1 MARAGVESPPA
12 GRPPARTLAVA
23 DSAHVELTR
32 RRAARRY
39 RSGRVGL
46 YLAALLASLMAAL
59 PFVWGTITAFKS
71 DADLYNSENNPFV
84 FNLDPTTEHVT
95 FLFTDTQFL
104 TFAVNTL
111 WVGLAVVAITL
122 AVGLPAAYS
131 LARLNM
137 RWSSALG
144 IAIFLVYLVPPTLL
158 FISLTRV
165 VAILGLQDSTWS
177 LVVIYPTITIPV
189 SVWLLMGF
197 LKAVP
202 RDLEEQAMV
211 DGYSRLAAFA
221 RIVIPLALPGIVAVV
236 VFAFTLTAHEFIY
249 ALAFIS
255 PSDHKTISIGV
266 PTELIRGDVFFWQ
279 SLQAAG
285 LLVAI
290 PIAFAF
296 NLLLNRFITGFTMG
310 AVKG

>member
-1 MARAGVESPPA
+1 MAVAAP
-12 GRPPARTLAVA
+12 GRLSVA
-23 DSAHVELTR
+23 DSAHVERSR
-32 RRAARRY
+32 RRAATRQRL
-39 RSGRVGL
+39 GRVGL
-46 YLAALLASLMAAL
+46 YLLAAGAALAAAL
-59 PFVWGTITAFKS
+59 PFIWGTITAFKE

-84 FNLDPTTEHVT
+84 FNLDPTGEHVSY
-95 FLFTDTQFL
+95 LFDETSFS

-111 WVGLAVVAITL
+111 WVGLVVVALTL

-144 IAIFLVYLVPPTLL
+144 IAIFFVYLVPPTLL

-165 VAILGLQDSTWS
+165 VAILGMQDSTWS
-177 LVVIYPTITIPV
+177 LVLIYPTITIPV

-211 DGYSRLAAFA
+211 DGYSRLAAFT
-221 RIVIPLALPGIVAVV
+221 RIVVPLALPGIVAVV

-255 PSDHKTISIGV
+255 PSDAKTISIGV

-279 SLQAAG
+279 SLQAAAI
-285 LLVAI
+285 LVAV

-296 NLLLNRFITGFTMG
+296 NMLLERFITGFTMG

>member
-1 MARAGVESPPA
+1 MAGARADTSPAIPA
-12 GRPPARTLAVA
+12 ASRLAMA
-23 DSAHVELTR
+23 DSAHVERMR
-32 RRAARRY
+32 RQAKKKQRF
-39 RSGRVGL
+39 GRVGL
-46 YLAALLASLMAAL
+46 YLIAIGAAFVAAL
-59 PFVWGTITAFKS
+59 PFIWGTITAFKR
-71 DADLYNSENNPFV
+71 DADLYNSANNPFM
-84 FNLDPTTEHVT
+84 FNLDPTGEHVSY
-95 FLFTDTQFL
+95 LFGETEFL

-111 WVGLAVVAITL
+111 LVGLAVSAITL

-137 RWSSALG
+137 RWAGALG
-144 IAIFLVYLVPPTLL
+144 IAIFFVYLVPPTLL

-177 LVVIYPTITIPV
+177 LVLIYPTITIPV
-189 SVWLLMGF
+189 SVWLLIGF
-197 LKAVP
+197 FKAVP

-221 RIVIPLALPGIVAVV
+221 RIVTPLALPGVVAVL

-255 PSDHKTISIGV
+255 PTDAKTISIGV

-279 SLQAAG
+279 SLQAAAI
-285 LLVAI
+285 LVAV

-296 NLLLNRFITGFTMG
+296 NLLLERFITGFTMG

>member
-1 MARAGVESPPA
+1 MAVA
-12 GRPPARTLAVA
+12 ARERLAVG
-23 DSAHVELTR
+23 DSAHVERSR
-32 RRAARRY
+32 RRAATRNRL
-39 RSGRVGL
+39 GRVGL
-46 YLAALLASLMAAL
+46 YLLALGAALVAAL
-59 PFVWGTITAFKS
+59 PFIWGTITAFKE

-84 FNLDPTTEHVT
+84 FNLDPTTEHVS
-95 FLFTDTQFL
+95 FLFGETSFW
-104 TFAVNTL
+104 TFAGNTL
-111 WVGLAVVAITL
+111 LVGLLVVGITL
-122 AVGLPAAYS
+122 AVSLPAAYS

-137 RWSSALG
+137 RWSGALG
-144 IAIFLVYLVPPTLL
+144 IAIFFVYLVPPTLL

-165 VAILGLQDSTWS
+165 VAILDLQDSIAS
-177 LVVIYPTITIPV
+177 LVLIYPTITIPV

-211 DGYSRLAAFA
+211 DGYSRLAAFV

-255 PSDHKTISIGV
+255 PSDAKTISIGV

-279 SLQAAG
+279 SLQAAAI
-285 LLVAI
+285 LVAV

-296 NLLLNRFITGFTMG
+296 NLLLERFITGFTMG

>member
-1 MARAGVESPPA
+1 MAVSA
-12 GRPPARTLAVA
+12 PARLGVA
-23 DSAHVELTR
+23 DSARVQRTR
-32 RRAARRY
+32 RRAAIRNRF
-39 RSGRVGL
+39 GRVGL
-46 YLAALLASLMAAL
+46 YLLAVGAALVAAL
-59 PFVWGTITAFKS
+59 PFIWGTITALKR

-84 FNLDPTTEHVT
+84 FNLDPTGEHVS
-95 FLFTDTQFL
+95 FLFDDTAFL
-104 TFAVNTL
+104 TFAANTL
-111 WVGLAVVAITL
+111 WVGLLVVAITL

-137 RWSSALG
+137 RWSGSLG
-144 IAIFLVYLVPPTLL
+144 IAIFFVYLVPPTLL

-211 DGYSRLAAFA
+211 DGYSRLGAFS
-221 RIVIPLALPGIVAVV
+221 RIVLPLTLPGIVAVV

-255 PSDHKTISIGV
+255 PSDAKTISIGV

-279 SLQAAG
+279 SLQAAAI
-285 LLVAI
+285 LVAV

-296 NLLLNRFITGFTMG
+296 NLLLERFITGFTMG

>member
-1 MARAGVESPPA
+1 MADIAMRVANREYVERA
-12 GRPPARTLAVA
+12 
-23 DSAHVELTR
+23 R
-32 RRAARRY
+32 RRGKIRDRL
-39 RSGRVGL
+39 GRVAL
-46 YLAALLASLMAAL
+46 YILAIAAALVAAA
-59 PFVWGTITAFKS
+59 PFIWGTITAFKY
-71 DADLYNSENNPFV
+71 DADLYNADNNPFV
-84 FNLDPTTEHVT
+84 FNLKPTGDHIS
-95 FLFTDTQFL
+95 FLFEDTQFL
-104 TFAVNTL
+104 TFAWNTL
-111 WVGLAVVAITL
+111 WVGLLVVAITL

-137 RWSSALG
+137 PWAGPLG
-144 IAIFLVYLVPPTLL
+144 IAIFFVYLVPPTLL

-177 LVVIYPTITIPV
+177 LVLIYPTITIPV

-202 RDLEEQAMV
+202 RDIEEQAMV
-211 DGYSRLAAFA
+211 DGYSRLQAFV
-221 RIVIPLALPGIVAVV
+221 RVVVPLALPGVVAVV

-255 PSDHKTISIGV
+255 PSASKTISIGV

-279 SLQAAG
+279 SLQAAAI
-285 LLVAI
+285 LVAV
-290 PIAFAF
+290 PIAFVF
-296 NLLLNRFITGFTMG
+296 NLLLERFITGFTMG

>member
-1 MARAGVESPPA
+1 MAVAAPGGP
-12 GRPPARTLAVA
+12 AVA
-23 DSAHVELTR
+23 DSAQVEQTR
-32 RRAARRY
+32 RRAATRHRL
-39 RSGRVGL
+39 GRLGL
-46 YLAALLASLMAAL
+46 YLLAVGAALVAAL
-59 PFVWGTITAFKS
+59 PFIWGTITAFKE

-84 FNLDPTTEHVT
+84 FNLDPTGEHVS
-95 FLFTDTQFL
+95 FLFDETAFL
-104 TFAVNTL
+104 TFAGNTL
-111 WVGLAVVAITL
+111 WVGLFVSAITL

-144 IAIFLVYLVPPTLL
+144 IGIFFVYLVPPTLL

-177 LVVIYPTITIPV
+177 LVLIYPTITIPV

-197 LKAVP
+197 LKALP

-211 DGYSRLAAFA
+211 DGYSRLAAFT
-221 RIVIPLALPGIVAVV
+221 RIVIPLTLPGIVAVV

-255 PSDHKTISIGV
+255 PSDAKTISIGV

-279 SLQAAG
+279 SLQAAAI
-285 LLVAI
+285 LVAV

-296 NLLLNRFITGFTMG
+296 NLLLERFITGFTMG

>member
-1 MARAGVESPPA
+1 MAVATPER
-12 GRPPARTLAVA
+12 LAVA
-23 DSAHVELTR
+23 DSAHVKQTR
-32 RRAARRY
+32 RRAATRHRL
-39 RSGRVGL
+39 GRVGL
-46 YLAALLASLMAAL
+46 YLLAAGASLAAAL
-59 PFVWGTITAFKS
+59 PFVWGTITAFKE

-84 FNLDPTTEHVT
+84 FNLDPTGEHVS
-95 FLFTDTQFL
+95 FLFSDTGFM
-104 TFAVNTL
+104 TFAGNTL
-111 WVGLAVVAITL
+111 WVGLVVCAVTL

-144 IAIFLVYLVPPTLL
+144 IAIFFVYLVPPTLL
-158 FISLTRV
+158 FISITRV

-197 LKAVP
+197 FKAVP

-211 DGYSRLAAFA
+211 DGYSRLSAFL
-221 RIVIPLALPGIVAVV
+221 RVVIPLALPGIVAVV

-255 PSDHKTISIGV
+255 PSDAKTISIGV

-279 SLQAAG
+279 SLQAAAI
-285 LLVAI
+285 LVAV

-296 NLLLNRFITGFTMG
+296 NLLLERFITGFTMG

>member
-1 MARAGVESPPA
+1 MAVTARAP
-12 GRPPARTLAVA
+12 LAVGDRA
-23 DSAHVELTR
+23 QVERARRRTTVR
-32 RRAARRY
+32 RRA
-39 RSGRVGL
+39 GRVGL
-46 YLAALLASLMAAL
+46 YLIAVCAALVAAL
-59 PFVWGTITAFKS
+59 PFIWGTITAFKR
-71 DADLYNSENNPFV
+71 DADLYNSENNPFL
-84 FNLDPTTEHVT
+84 FNLDPTGEHVS
-95 FLFTDTQFL
+95 FLFDGTSFL
-104 TFAVNTL
+104 TFAANTL
-111 WVGLAVVAITL
+111 WVGLVVVAITL

-137 RWSSALG
+137 RWSGALG
-144 IAIFLVYLVPPTLL
+144 ITIFFVYLVPPTLL

-165 VAILGLQDSTWS
+165 VAIAGLQDSTLS
-177 LVVIYPTITIPV
+177 LVLIYPTITIPV

-211 DGYSRLAAFA
+211 DGYSRLAAFV

-255 PSDHKTISIGV
+255 PTDAKTISIGV

-279 SLQAAG
+279 SLQAAAI
-285 LLVAI
+285 LVAV

-296 NLLLNRFITGFTMG
+296 NLLLERFITGFTMG